1 MVCKDE
7 LVTANLL
14 DALGEN
20 IARILGP
27 AALGGAL
34 LAAVGLSAVA
44 LIDVGS
50 YLIGADLIFLIQT
63 RTSTSGKSMIAEA
76 ERSIRMEWVDFW
88 REWIAR
94 LRLVSQRRPLSN
106 AFLTFGVAFVG
117 DSILGVLLVV
127 FVQDVVGAGAQQ
139 FGWILTARGIGG
151 VLGGLV
157 VARFGSRIR
166 PKDLLA
172 FGMAGSGILL
182 SIMLSFRSCR
192 LFLLQLSPLACHSG
206 LDDCRADLV
215 ASAC

>member
-1 MVCKDE
+1 LVCKDE

-27 AALGGAL
+27 ALGGAL

-151 VLGGLV
+151 VLPASV
-157 VARFGSRIR
+157 PVFGRRICWHSVWL
-166 PKDLLA
+166 DL
-172 FGMAGSGILL
+172 GS
-182 SIMLSFRSCR
+182 CY
-192 LFLLQLSPLACHSG
+192 P
-206 LDDCRADLV
+206 
-215 ASAC
+215 